1 MGHEKHIAYFIH
13 NISASH
19 MKAIIK
25 LTLQNMGGGGGR
37 ERNNGKRG
45 YGMKRKS
52 KTRK

>member
-25 LTLQNMGGGGGR
+25 LTLQNMGGGGEG
-37 ERNNGKRG
+37 ERKNGKKG
-45 YGMKRKS
+45 YGMKRES
-52 KTRK
+52 NTRK